1 MKTQQEIENFFTPLA
16 NNRPYLKVAAEGFAG
31 SGKTYTCVNFAIGL
45 HKDIKSTKPIV
56 CFDTERA
63 LKALKPLF
71 DKSGIQ
77 VLVRESRSLADLVKT
92 IDYCESGVADILLID
107 SITHV
112 WEAYLEN
119 YKAEKKRS
127 FIQFQDWGVLKPLW
141 KRQFSDKLVMSKLH
155 ILFTG
160 RAGYEYDNE
169 LNEATGKKELM
180 KSGIKMKVEG
190 ETEYEPDIVFL
201 MERQKEFKDGKQV
214 ITRSCSILKDR
225 TTMIDGMEFINP
237 SYKDF
242 KPAVKVLLNGTSKDL
257 DVTPEAKDEFATM
270 EDNYDKSRKQRDIA
284 LEEIQGILT
293 QLFPGQT
300 SKEKKLKVDILER
313 VFLTR
318 SWKAIEIMPI
328 GGLMNGVATLEKFK
342 TDVSKLLKDASVE
355 GVEPETE
362 TILALLDEVEP
373 DGAGND
379 LELLYGDIKQ

>member
-1 MKTQQEIENFFTPLA
+1 MKQQDADNFFTDLA
-16 NNRPYLKVAAEGFAG
+16 NNRPYLKAAAEGFAG
-31 SGKTYTCVNFAIGL
+31 SGKTYTMAMIAIGL
-45 HKDIKSTKPIV
+45 YKKIKSTKPIAV
-56 CFDTERA
+56 YDTERA
-63 LKALKPLF
+63 LKALRPLF
-71 DKSGIQ
+71 AKNNIP
-77 VLVRESRSLADLVKT
+77 VKVRESRSLADLTKM
-92 IDYCESGVADILLID
+92 IDYCDKGYADIAIID

-112 WEAYLEN
+112 WENFLKAYKQQKNRDFL
-119 YKAEKKRS
+119 
-127 FIQFQDWGVLKPLW
+127 QFQDWGIIKPQW
-141 KRQFSDKLVMSKLH
+141 KEQFSDKLVMSKIH

-160 RAGYEYDNE
+160 RAGYEYDQTVNE
-169 LNEATGKKELM
+169 VTNKKEIT

-201 MERQKEFKDGKQV
+201 MERQKDFTKDGKQI
-214 ITRSCSILKDR
+214 ITRSCTILKDR
-225 TTMIDGMEFINP
+225 TATIDGMEFTNP
-237 SYKDF
+237 TYKDF
-242 KPAVKVLLNGTSKDL
+242 EPALAILLDGTSKDL
-257 DVTPEAKDEFATM
+257 NVTETKDEFATM